1 MSKDMQQMHR
11 RTPMPKYDFNKVA
24 LQSKVGSYYSSMVQ
38 QAFLKKKLE
47 KLEIVQD
54 VSKILKIC
62 EKVNFY

>member
-1 MSKDMQQMHR
+1 
-11 RTPMPKYDFNKVA
+11 MPKYDFNKVG

-38 QAFLKKKLE
+38 QAFLKKKSE

-62 EKVNFY
+62 EKVHFY